1 MIKTT
6 NETQV
11 ISFIFCNN
19 PNSDTALYVIFPS
32 SLLPYITKFLC
43 IFSVFLKLHRLTDN
57 SVLYQEP
64 LHLAKTFFFT
74 TV

>member
-19 PNSDTALYVIFPS
+19 PNSDTALYVIFS
-32 SLLPYITKFLC
+32 FKSLTLYHKIPLYFFQYSLN
-43 IFSVFLKLHRLTDN
+43 STD
-57 SVLYQEP
+57 
-64 LHLAKTFFFT
+64 
-74 TV
+74 